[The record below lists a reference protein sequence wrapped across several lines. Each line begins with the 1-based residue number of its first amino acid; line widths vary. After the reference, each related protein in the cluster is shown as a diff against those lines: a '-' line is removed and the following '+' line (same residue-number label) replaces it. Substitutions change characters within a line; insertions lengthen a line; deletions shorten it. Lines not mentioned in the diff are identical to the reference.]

1 MDLEDENA
9 RLKAQVAAALGHAAQ
24 APVQA
29 AQAPVQAAQAPV
41 QTAQAVQPA
50 QAAQA
55 PVQPAQVA
63 VQAAQ
68 APMAQ
73 MPPTAFNWSAAPAAP
88 VAYAGTFAPPMVPL
102 PTQAPPAAFAI
113 PPAQAQAPPQNAQIP
128 QVPPPQA
135 LQAAETQQISAAPQE
150 DKEGVPEITNL
161 LKAFSKSLPKL

>member
-1 MDLEDENA
+1 MNLEDENA
-9 RLKAQVAAALGHAAQ
+9 RLKAQVAAALGRTAQ

-29 AQAPVQAAQAPV
+29 P
-41 QTAQAVQPA
+41 
-50 QAAQA
+50 
-55 PVQPAQVA
+55 

-73 MPPTAFNWSAAPAAP
+73 MPPMAFNWSAPPAAP
-88 VAYAGTFAPPMVPL
+88 QAYAGTFAPPMVPL

-113 PPAQAQAPPQNAQIP
+113 PPAQAQALPQNAQIP

-135 LQAAETQQISAAPQE
+135 LQAAESQQIAAAPQE